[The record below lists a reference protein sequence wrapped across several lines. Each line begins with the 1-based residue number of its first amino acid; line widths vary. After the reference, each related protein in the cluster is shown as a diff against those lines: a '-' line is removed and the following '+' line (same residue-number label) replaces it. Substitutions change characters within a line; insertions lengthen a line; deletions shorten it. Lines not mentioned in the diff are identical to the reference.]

1 MKKRMMIR
9 ALVLLLAPAIVIL
22 SLFAC
27 GGGRTTP
34 AASTYREVG
43 QPVETF
49 GSVPEELLRV
59 VESNV
64 FISGSA
70 FSDRVM
76 TMRSFTENG
85 SVEVIGQTVTMR
97 DVYGEPLA
105 ECKIRLEQGHRI
117 GALTATSDG
126 GFLFVIGFFDYQIG
140 PGINAGDNG
149 FASRVVKCDAAGEV
163 VFDTAIDQ
171 VDGSAL
177 MFCLERDGRYYLF
190 GSYRKPENRPTYGE
204 TDVSVLV
211 LSGTGEVV
219 RSACIGGS
227 DFDSFYG
234 AELTEDGFLLQVS
247 TQSTDGDFPISTGET
262 VSVSKR
268 MEVELEQDLTVK
280 SFRPT
285 ERPYATYFARVG
297 EKDGQPIYRGDP
309 LFDGFDAGTPTAY
322 LDYGEY
328 YLIVSQNVI
337 GEIETPPEVSAR
349 HYYTE
354 TVYSGYDREGNLLFR
369 YAIFP

>member
-9 ALVLLLAPAIVIL
+9 ALVLLLAPAILIL

-27 GGGRTTP
+27 AGRP
-34 AASTYREVG
+34 PASTTVTRNPHQTVEPVG
-43 QPVETF
+43 TPPDELRRVAEENLF
-49 GSVPEELLRV
+49 YNIVP
-59 VESNV
+59 
-64 FISGSA
+64 
-70 FSDRVM
+70 FSDRMFKTTSGVNSSLEL
-76 TMRSFTENG
+76 TGET
-85 SVEVIGQTVTMR
+85 TVTMM
-97 DVYGEPLA
+97 DLYGETLA
-105 ECKIRLEQGHRI
+105 ERKIRLEQGHRI

-227 DFDSFYG
+227 DFDMFYG
-234 AELTEDGFLLQVS
+234 AELTEDGFLLQVQ

-268 MEVELEQDLTVK
+268 MEVELDQDLTVK
-280 SFRPT
+280 SFRPS
-285 ERPYATYFARVG
+285 ERPYATYSARVG

-349 HYYTE
+349 HYCTE